1 MRSDTI
7 YSLMGIAFL
16 KRSTSFSILW
26 ITGDGWWGKKQF
38 PEQRAAHSRN
48 GKRTVKM
55 KPENIRI
62 FIKTI
67 SMRLI
72 AVQEYK
78 ISGRDTKFFILIL
91 DQAGTFDQI
100 HKKKTVVAVPP
111 ERVSGLVFKISKSYG
126 IKIKPGSRSAGLIEI
141 IVRVLFYFR
150 FF

>member
-1 MRSDTI
+1 MDNRRRI
-7 YSLMGIAFL
+7 GGGKNNSLH
-16 KRSTSFSILW
+16 RE
-26 ITGDGWWGKKQF
+26 QF
-38 PEQRAAHSRN
+38 IVGT

-55 KPENIRI
+55 KPEDIRI

-72 AVQEYK
+72 AVQKDK
-78 ISGRDTKFFILIL
+78 ISGRDPKFFILIL

-126 IKIKPGSRSAGLIEI
+126 IMIKPGSRSAGLIEI
-141 IVRVLFYFR
+141 LVRVFFYFR

>member
-26 ITGDGWWGKKQF
+26 ITGDGLEGGKNNSLNR
-38 PEQRAAHSRN
+38 EQLIVGT

-111 ERVSGLVFKISKSYG
+111 ERVSGLVFKISKELWD
-126 IKIKPGSRSAGLIEI
+126 KDKAWKP
-141 IVRVLFYFR
+141 
-150 FF
+150 